1 MDENNV
7 LTNVDVDRPNN
18 TLSISFKNNHKTI
31 TKKYPIDE
39 NTKIYIVERK
49 PATFENNSIG
59 PYVVQNASIIGID
72 ETEAQ

>member
-1 MDENNV
+1 MDENNI

-18 TLSISFKNNHKTI
+18 TLSISFKNKGKAI

-39 NTKIYIVERK
+39 NTKIYMVERK

-59 PYVVQNASIIGID
+59 PYVVQNASIVGVD